1 MQSLKGKLSAG
12 LLISLLVILVL
23 QTLFVSVSIRRL
35 IEDYVNSRLV
45 QDSENVLSALYID
58 TDGSFKLK
66 PDRVGAVYNRPF
78 SGRYFRISFD
88 SGRVLRS
95 RSLWDE
101 DIEISNVKPGE
112 SFEKR
117 TVGPQEQ
124 QILTLSSGYVKHG
137 RTLSITVAED
147 VSHLESDIK
156 WFQKVYIMVSI
167 VIMVTL
173 VITQWLIVRAAL
185 APLSRAQKD
194 LSRLEKGEIKSI
206 ESDLPSEVRPLVDE
220 INGMLTVMNQRLK
233 RSRKAM
239 GNLAHALKTPLTTI
253 SRISEDD
260 EINNSEL
267 QSVLKKNTE
276 AINNLID
283 RELTRAMVAGPV
295 SLGQSFI
302 AEKDISDLITTLERI
317 YREKNL
323 SIEWSLKPSNFSI
336 YADKEDIVELLG
348 VLLDNACKW
357 SRSRVVFTATCGQ
370 DVTFVVEDDGPGC
383 DQDKLQT
390 LKKRGVRLDESG
402 NSHGLG
408 LSIADD
414 IVESYSGLLEFDRSE
429 SLGGFLV
436 RVRLVDAGKSRAG
449 ASIQTAGDGKGR
461 NAN

>member
-1 MQSLKGKLSAG
+1 MQSLNGKLSAG
-12 LLISLLVILVL
+12 LLISLLVILIL
-23 QTLFVSVSIRRL
+23 QSLLISVSIRRL
-35 IEDYVNSRLV
+35 IERYVNSRLV
-45 QDSENVLSALYID
+45 HDSENVLSAMYMD

-66 PDRVGAVYNRPF
+66 PDRIGAIYNRPF
-78 SGRYFRISFD
+78 SGHYFRISFD
-88 SGRVLRS
+88 NGSVLRS

-101 DIEISNVKPGE
+101 DIKLSNAKPGK
-112 SFEKR
+112 SFNKL

-124 QILTLSSGYVKHG
+124 QILTLSSGYVKQG
-137 RTLSITVAED
+137 RTISITVAED

-156 WFQKVYIMVSI
+156 WFQKVYIIASI

-220 INGMLTVMNQRLK
+220 INSMLTVMNQRLK

-239 GNLAHALKTPLTTI
+239 GNLAHALKAPLTTI
-253 SRISEDD
+253 SRISEDV
-260 EINNSEL
+260 EINSSEL
-267 QSVLKKNTE
+267 RAVLKKNTE

-295 SLGQSFI
+295 SLGQNFI
-302 AEKDISDLITTLERI
+302 NEKDISDLIKTLELI

-323 SIEWSLKPSNFSI
+323 SIEWSLKPPNFSI
-336 YADKEDIVELLG
+336 YADKEDIMELLG

-357 SRSRVVFTATCGQ
+357 SRSRVVFTAACGQ
-370 DVTFVVEDDGPGC
+370 DVIFVVEDDGPGC
-383 DQDKLQT
+383 DQNKLET

-402 NSHGLG
+402 SGHGLG

-414 IVESYSGLLEFDRSE
+414 IVKSYSGLIEFNRSD

-436 RVRLVDAGKSRAG
+436 RVRLTDAGQSRAKP
-449 ASIQTAGDGKGR
+449 SI
-461 NAN
+461 